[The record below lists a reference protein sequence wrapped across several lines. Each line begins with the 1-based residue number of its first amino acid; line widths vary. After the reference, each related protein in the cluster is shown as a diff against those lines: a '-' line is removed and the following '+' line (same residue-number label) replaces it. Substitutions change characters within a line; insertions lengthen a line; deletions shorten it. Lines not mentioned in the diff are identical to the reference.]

1 MLKSSVNSN
10 AIAKELHDLKVAEEK
25 KKERAKQEDSLAKR
39 LGKLLGKDI
48 PSTAKQNGYDL
59 HELAF
64 GDADEGKGTYVCTL
78 CHPTVND
85 TLEGPGY
92 IKEDQSDYDF
102 RRAVLFHSESETH
115 RKASKAA
122 ADAKFMHL
130 SNEAVVE
137 GMCGCIAKFATKG
150 RASLDAENYAKLST
164 TDLNS
169 TKRTT
174 SSGLRLTATSGC
186 RAGSRSRGISITR
199 PTPSGKTPTH

>member
-1 MLKSSVNSN
+1 VIKLLKSSVNSN

-25 KKERAKQEDSLAKR
+25 KKERAKQADSLAKR

-92 IKEDQSDYDF
+92 IKEDQSD
-102 RRAVLFHSESETH
+102 
-115 RKASKAA
+115 
-122 ADAKFMHL
+122 
-130 SNEAVVE
+130 
-137 GMCGCIAKFATKG
+137 
-150 RASLDAENYAKLST
+150 
-164 TDLNS
+164 
-169 TKRTT
+169 
-174 SSGLRLTATSGC
+174 
-186 RAGSRSRGISITR
+186 
-199 PTPSGKTPTH
+199 